1 MSVPGNPL
9 PSTLFVEKGIESVY
23 CMYITTDIT
32 EGNGRVVT
40 ISLKLITLLQQQNF
54 LLFCKVFAEN
64 GYMNE
69 KQNLELSEKRMCY
82 VC

>member
-40 ISLKLITLLQQQNF
+40 ISLKLITLLQNKMFSYFVKYLQ
-54 LLFCKVFAEN
+54 K
-64 GYMNE
+64 MDT
-69 KQNLELSEKRMCY
+69 
-82 VC
+82 